1 MKLDTVTVE
10 LRPRSPWEA
19 MELGSALVRQHA
31 AAIWTP
37 WLLVTG
43 GAFVLLNLAAWAIG
57 QIWLAWLL
65 MWWLRP
71 VFDRIP
77 LYVLSR
83 AVFGS
88 VPGTAETLRAQLHWG
103 WRPMRGHLTWR
114 RFSPLRAVMLPI
126 DLLEGGDPKLLGE
139 RRRVIGGG
147 IGGYAVQLTVVC
159 VNFMLALQLSVVMLT
174 TIAVPNELLPEA
186 GRAAWAMITEQPPAW
201 ALIALNLVDWLAVS
215 FIEPFYVGAG
225 FGLYLN
231 RRTQLEAWD
240 LEIAFRRMR
249 KRLEGLGGV
258 ALLALALLLPM
269 AMPAQ
274 ACDDGTCPFPED
286 TTAQP
291 KRSAAQQGA
300 DGAKP
305 DTGDTPVASPAAA
318 PVTVP
323 GAAQAPDSEGGD
335 ANTTAAPDASAQ
347 SNKKAAVAEDDA
359 VETRTLRE
367 IFGEDTTDHATFGK
381 AVGKAYRDPLL
392 RPKLKQTTWERK
404 DRDKKKNKEDEAPAD
419 GAFPQLAWLAGVVG
433 FIAEYG
439 LWLLVGVLVVILAI
453 TAKRWWPWL
462 LGATARPEAE
472 PSPIDIAQIA
482 HAEPLPPDIATVA
495 RRLWAEGQPRRAL
508 ALLYR
513 ASVEAMSARVDAHLP
528 PGATEAECLR
538 LSRRMPE
545 TEDREAFQQMV
556 RVWQYAAYGQRLPA
570 ADAFESL
577 LQTLTRRF
585 RWAS

>member
-1 MKLDTVTVE
+1 MKLETLTVE

-19 MELGSALVRQHA
+19 MELGTALVRQHA
-31 AAIWTP
+31 RAIWTP

-43 GAFVLLNLAAWAIG
+43 SVFVLANLAAWAVG
-57 QIWLAWLL
+57 HVWLAWLL

-77 LYVLSR
+77 MYVLSR

-88 VPGTAETLRAQLHWG
+88 VPGIAETLRAQLRWG

-126 DLLEGGDPKLLGE
+126 DLLEGADPRLLAE

-147 IGGYAVQLTVVC
+147 MGGYAVQLTVVC
-159 VNFMLALQLSVVMLT
+159 LNFMIALQLSLVLLT

-201 ALIALNLVDWLAVS
+201 ALIALNLVDWLAVG

-249 KRLEGLGGV
+249 KRLEAAGGV
-258 ALLALALLLPM
+258 VLLALALLLPM
-269 AMPAQ
+269 ALSAPAI
-274 ACDDGTCPFPED
+274 
-286 TTAQP
+286 AQETP
-291 KRSAAQQGA
+291 
-300 DGAKP
+300 AK
-305 DTGDTPVASPAAA
+305 TAAA
-318 PVTVP
+318 PNEASKT
-323 GAAQAPDSEGGD
+323 D
-335 ANTTAAPDASAQ
+335 ANHKTSTKTNIEPVVEAPVEEDA
-347 SNKKAAVAEDDA
+347 DA
-359 VETRTLRE
+359 VEEDADPVQTRTLRE
-367 IFGEDTTDHATFGK
+367 IFGEDTADHGAFDK
-381 AVGKAYRDPLL
+381 AVGKAYQDPLL
-392 RPKLKQTTWERK
+392 RPKLKQSTWERR
-404 DRDKKKNKEDEAPAD
+404 DRDKKKDKDKDNKDD
-419 GAFPQLAWLAGVVG
+419 SDDSDFPKLAWLATLVG
-433 FIAEYG
+433 FIGEYG
-439 LWLLVGVLVVILAI
+439 LWLLVGVLVIALAV

-462 LGATARPEAE
+462 LGAGARPEAE
-472 PSPIDIAQIA
+472 LMPVEMTRLAF
-482 HAEPLPPDIATVA
+482 AEPLPPDIATVA

-513 ASVEAMSARVDAHLP
+513 ASVEAMSTRVDAHLP

-545 TEDREAFQQMV
+545 PQDRDAFQRMV
-556 RVWQYAAYGQRLPA
+556 RIWQYAAYGQRLPQ
-570 ADAFESL
+570 ADDFESL
-577 LQTLTRRF
+577 LQTLTQRF
-585 RWAS
+585 GWTS

>member
-1 MKLDTVTVE
+1 MKLETLTVE

-19 MELGSALVRQHA
+19 MELGTALVRRHA
-31 AAIWTP
+31 RAIWTP

-43 GAFVLLNLAAWAIG
+43 TVFVLSNLAAWAVG
-57 QIWLAWLL
+57 HVWLAWLL

-71 VFDRIP
+71 AFDRIP
-77 LYVLSR
+77 VYVLSR

-88 VPGTAETLRAQLHWG
+88 VPGIAETLRAQLRWG

-126 DLLEGGDPKLLGE
+126 DLLEGADPKLLAE

-147 IGGYAVQLTVVC
+147 MGGYAVQLTVVC
-159 VNFMLALQLSVVMLT
+159 LNFIIALQLSLVLMT

-186 GRAAWAMITEQPPAW
+186 GRAAWAVITEQPPAW
-201 ALIALNLVDWLAVS
+201 ALIALNLVDWLAVG

-249 KRLEGLGGV
+249 KRLEAAGGAV
-258 ALLALALLLPM
+258 LLTLALLLPM
-269 AMPAQ
+269 ALSAPAIAQDMPA
-274 ACDDGTCPFPED
+274 EN
-286 TTAQP
+286 
-291 KRSAAQQGA
+291 
-300 DGAKP
+300 
-305 DTGDTPVASPAAA
+305 AAA
-318 PVTVP
+318 PP
-323 GAAQAPDSEGGD
+323 AK
-335 ANTTAAPDASAQ
+335 N
-347 SNKKAAVAEDDA
+347 AVAPNEASKTDADAKTKKEAVVEAPVENVEDA
-359 VETRTLRE
+359 VETRTLRG
-367 IFGEDTTDHATFGK
+367 IFGEDTAEDGGFDK
-381 AVGKAYRDPLL
+381 AVGKAYQDPLL
-392 RPKLKQTTWERK
+392 RPKLKQTTWERR
-404 DRDKKKNKEDEAPAD
+404 DRDKKKDKDEDAD
-419 GAFPQLAWLAGVVG
+419 KSDLPQFKWLATLIG
-433 FIAEYG
+433 FIGEYG
-439 LWLLVGVLVVILAI
+439 LWLLVGVLVLLLAL

-462 LGATARPEAE
+462 IGAAARPEAE
-472 PSPIDIAQIA
+472 PMPVEMTRLA

-545 TEDREAFQQMV
+545 PQDRDAFQRMV
-556 RVWQYAAYGQRLPA
+556 RIWQYAAYGQRLPL
-570 ADAFESL
+570 ADEFESL
-577 LQTLTRRF
+577 LHTLAQRF
-585 RWAS
+585 GWTS